1 MPYTK
6 YTFRPGINREG
17 TDYSNEGGWFNGNL
31 VRFRKGK
38 PEKIGGWT
46 KLSSEEYLGTA
57 RALHGWVDVS
67 GTKYL
72 GLGTTLKYYVL
83 SGDSFDDITPIRAT
97 TTNGIVFAATN
108 GSSTITATDSNHGCV
123 AGDFVTLSGAVSL
136 GGLITAV
143 VLNQEYEIITT
154 PSVNTYTFTAKDTS
168 GTTVTANSSDSNNGG
183 SGVDGAYQINVG
195 LDLYVQST
203 GWGAGTWGAGT
214 FGSSSP
220 LSSSN
225 QLRIWSHDNF
235 GEDLLM
241 NVRGGGIYYW
251 DESSGSSV
259 RAVPFTSLAGANLV
273 PTIALQI
280 LVSDIDRHVVC
291 FGADPIN
298 SSGVRT
304 SASDPMLIA
313 WSDQENPAE
322 WEPLSTNTAGSLRL
336 SAGSVIVGA
345 IRAGQETLIWTD
357 TSMYNLQFVGP
368 PYTFGTVLLNEG
380 IGLIS
385 PKGVVNTPR
394 GAFWMDR
401 KGFYN
406 YSGEIKPV
414 PCSVHNYVFSDLNEG
429 QSYKVFGF
437 LNKQFDEVG
446 WFYPSGS
453 STEIDRYVV
462 YNYTEQVWTIGQLER
477 FAWLD
482 EGIIESPR
490 ATGKTS
496 SGNYL
501 YAHETGNDADGS
513 AMADVF
519 IESSDLDIQDGDYF
533 SSISRVIP
541 DVKFTGTGGTDQTIN
556 FILKTRDYPGES
568 LTTNTTQNVTGTT
581 TKFDTRL
588 RARQMTFRVE
598 SDDDNSIEKQL
609 GVGWR
614 LGDTRMDVKPS
625 GRR

>member
-46 KLSSEEYLGTA
+46 KASSTEYLGTA

-72 GLGTTLKYYVL
+72 GLGTTLKYYVT
-83 SGDSFDDITPIRAT
+83 SGDNFDDITPIRAT

-123 AGDFVTLSGAVSL
+123 AGDFVTLSGAATL
-136 GGLITAV
+136 GGLVTAA
-143 VLNQEYEIITT
+143 VLNQEYQIITV

-168 GTTVTANSSDSNNGG
+168 GATVTANSDDDGNGG
-183 SGVDGAYQINVG
+183 SGVDGAYQINIG

-251 DESSGSSV
+251 DESSGSSA
-259 RAVPFTSLAGANLV
+259 RAVPFTSLTGANLV

-280 LVSDIDRHVVC
+280 LVSDVDRHVVC
-291 FGADPIN
+291 FGADPID

-313 WSDQENPAE
+313 WSDQENPTE

-401 KGFYN
+401 KGFYS
-406 YSGEIKPV
+406 YSGDIKPI
-414 PCSVHNYVFSDLNEG
+414 PCSVHDYVFSDLNEG

-462 YNYTEQVWTIGQLER
+462 YNYNEQVWTIGQLAR

-482 EGIIESPR
+482 EGIVEFPR

-501 YAHETGNDADGS
+501 YAHETGNDDDGS

-541 DVKFTGTGGTDQTIN
+541 DVKFTGNGGSEQTIN

-581 TKFDTRL
+581 TRFDTRL

-598 SDDDNSIEKQL
+598 SDDDNSIGTQL

>member
-38 PEKIGGWT
+38 PEKIGGWA
-46 KLSSEEYLGTA
+46 KASSTEYLGTA

-72 GLGTTLKYYVL
+72 GLGTTLKYYVT
-83 SGDSFDDITPIRAT
+83 SGDNFDDITPIRAT

-123 AGDFVTLSGAVSL
+123 AGDFVTLSGAATL
-136 GGLITAV
+136 GGLVTAA
-143 VLNQEYEIITT
+143 VLNQEYQIITV

-168 GTTVTANSSDSNNGG
+168 GATVTANSDDDGNGG
-183 SGVDGAYQINVG
+183 SGVDGAYQINIG

-251 DESSGSSV
+251 DESSGSSA

-280 LVSDIDRHVVC
+280 LVSDVDRHVVC

-401 KGFYN
+401 KGFYS
-406 YSGEIKPV
+406 YSGDIKPI
-414 PCSVHNYVFSDLNEG
+414 PCSVHDYVFSDLNEG

-462 YNYTEQVWTIGQLER
+462 YNYNEQVWTIGQLAR

-482 EGIIESPR
+482 EGIVEFPR

-501 YAHETGNDADGS
+501 YAHETGNDDDGS

-541 DVKFTGTGGTDQTIN
+541 DVKFTGNGGSEQTIN

-581 TKFDTRL
+581 TRFDTRL

-598 SDDDNSIEKQL
+598 SDDDNSIGTQL

>member
-46 KLSSEEYLGTA
+46 KASSTEYLGTA

-72 GLGTTLKYYVL
+72 GLGTTLKYYVT
-83 SGDSFDDITPIRAT
+83 SGDNFDDITPIRAT

-123 AGDFVTLSGAVSL
+123 AGDFVTLSGAATL
-136 GGLITAV
+136 GGLVTAA
-143 VLNQEYEIITT
+143 VLNQEYQIITV

-168 GTTVTANSSDSNNGG
+168 GATVTANSDDDGNGG
-183 SGVDGAYQINVG
+183 SGVDGAYQINIG

-251 DESSGSSV
+251 DESSGSSA
-259 RAVPFTSLAGANLV
+259 RAVPFTSLAEANLV

-401 KGFYN
+401 KGFYS
-406 YSGEIKPV
+406 YSGDIKPI
-414 PCSVHNYVFSDLNEG
+414 PCSVHDYVFSDLNEG

-462 YNYTEQVWTIGQLER
+462 YNYNEQVWTIGQLAR

-482 EGIIESPR
+482 EGIVEFPR

-501 YAHETGNDADGS
+501 YAHETGNDDDGS

-541 DVKFTGTGGTDQTIN
+541 DVKFTGNGGSEQTIN

-581 TKFDTRL
+581 TRFDTRL

-598 SDDDNSIEKQL
+598 SDDDNSIGTQL